1 MELVSTDDNF
11 SIIEKI
17 LATKVHKYVNLVG
30 IYIYLQYR
38 IYLNTRIKE
47 SFKIWYL
54 HFLWKIFSTSIS
66 PLYAETILSVDY
78 LVSITCCFIWSWW
91 CDLVCSLAGQ
101 RYLKFIHSVLQ
112 FKKEYSKLENSRF
125 AKQKIEF
132 WRVFDINVYFY
143 YCYFFS
149 KKFVRQK

>member
-47 SFKIWYL
+47 SFKI
-54 HFLWKIFSTSIS
+54 
-66 PLYAETILSVDY
+66 
-78 LVSITCCFIWSWW
+78 
-91 CDLVCSLAGQ
+91 
-101 RYLKFIHSVLQ
+101 
-112 FKKEYSKLENSRF
+112 
-125 AKQKIEF
+125 
-132 WRVFDINVYFY
+132 
-143 YCYFFS
+143 
-149 KKFVRQK
+149 